1 MGFSSTEI
9 RPKGDWRISAK
20 RDNGSP
26 EDVDADASLSSLSL
40 NLLNPRAVSPD
51 SGKVLIVGAGWY
63 GCHAAMVL
71 TRLGVPFDMVDST
84 NTIMS
89 ESSIKNQNRLHL
101 GFHYPRAYRT
111 RDECVTGHEK
121 FMSTYENLTVGVSKN
136 LYLVAKD
143 SLIDYQTYCNIFAY
157 EGTAFKDV
165 PTSQMAGM
173 PFPWM
178 SDLYDGFMLTEERMI
193 DCVAAQ
199 AFFRY
204 KLRGRLLP
212 GYRPADLSISS
223 AGAFCGEI
231 KYRVALDCT
240 YGQLV
245 SEPNVQ
251 YELSCS
257 WVYKFKKSM
266 DHIFG
271 FTVMD
276 GPFFS
281 IFPYK
286 PKESLFTLTHVSW
299 TPLLTSTSIEDIRE
313 AMESKG
319 TLDVVERHRAK
330 TVAHVLQSIPD
341 FEEYFECRG
350 HFLSIKCKSS
360 LRDDDRSLRVR
371 EANNCVSFCG
381 GKITGIFSMQRH
393 LEHMAQSGQFK
404 ADAAAK
410 RVAQQF
416 IKGAGAGIGD
426 EKKVFELTASATAAS
441 GAGLAATLSREC
453 RA

>member
-231 KYRVALDCT
+231 KYRVALD
-240 YGQLV
+240 
-245 SEPNVQ
+245 
-251 YELSCS
+251 
-257 WVYKFKKSM
+257 
-266 DHIFG
+266 
-271 FTVMD
+271 
-276 GPFFS
+276 
-281 IFPYK
+281 
-286 PKESLFTLTHVSW
+286 
-299 TPLLTSTSIEDIRE
+299 
-313 AMESKG
+313 
-319 TLDVVERHRAK
+319 
-330 TVAHVLQSIPD
+330 
-341 FEEYFECRG
+341 
-350 HFLSIKCKSS
+350 
-360 LRDDDRSLRVR
+360 
-371 EANNCVSFCG
+371 
-381 GKITGIFSMQRH
+381 
-393 LEHMAQSGQFK
+393 
-404 ADAAAK
+404 
-410 RVAQQF
+410 
-416 IKGAGAGIGD
+416 
-426 EKKVFELTASATAAS
+426 
-441 GAGLAATLSREC
+441 
-453 RA
+453 